1 MPKTYDEFMK
11 DISADEL
18 YDRMIQYGMFAEK
31 LPPVFDGASFL
42 AYCKDPSHPVFAD
55 KWHDYVRYDSMRNI
69 NIPRPL
75 GIPTPMG
82 HERLCKCLKDEWLN
96 LQQYFQTTTANQK
109 HIVSRIH
116 IRKANDTDASF
127 QMNYSNWRDDGT
139 PEPDLLMGKQYMV
152 SADISK
158 CFPSIYTH
166 AIPWALVGK
175 PIAKQNATKTN
186 QWYNQIDHF
195 AQNSKNGETHSLLIG
210 PHTSNLLSEI
220 ILCKIDETLCKKWD
234 YTRHID
240 DFCCFVKTHDDA
252 DQFLV
257 DLNACLKEYGLS
269 LNHKKTKIEALPA
282 AMTEQWV
289 RKLQKQILPFGKFH
303 DYVDYHEVQVFIDFC
318 VDLMSENKDNASILL
333 YGMKVLKGQKLT
345 QNAQQYFTKM
355 SVSLALIYPYIV
367 PLLDECVFTPCSTD
381 PAEIEKYLNLI
392 YEHYFAKNYFEA
404 CSFALYYATK
414 YDFEISSFDVNTV
427 ISKED
432 CIFDLM
438 ALIYCRKRKQ
448 SADQK
453 TLKNYAKQLK
463 ANGVFDEFWLFA
475 YESLSVG
482 LVTDDW
488 KGMKKANVSFLKPEY
503 Q

>member
-109 HIVSRIH
+109 
-116 IRKANDTDASF
+116 
-127 QMNYSNWRDDGT
+127 
-139 PEPDLLMGKQYMV
+139 PDLLMGKQYMV

-210 PHTSNLLSEI
+210 PHTSNLLSKMI
-220 ILCKIDETLCKKWD
+220 VCKSDETLCKKWD

-289 RKLQKQILPFGKFH
+289 RKLQNQILPFAKFH

-414 YDFEISSFDVNTV
+414 YDFESTY
-427 ISKED
+427 
-432 CIFDLM
+432 L
-438 ALIYCRKRKQ
+438 L
-448 SADQK
+448 
-453 TLKNYAKQLK
+453 
-463 ANGVFDEFWLFA
+463 
-475 YESLSVG
+475 
-482 LVTDDW
+482 
-488 KGMKKANVSFLKPEY
+488 
-503 Q
+503 

>member
-116 IRKANDTDASF
+116 IRKANDTDALF

-318 VDLMSENKDNASILL
+318 VDLMS
-333 YGMKVLKGQKLT
+333 
-345 QNAQQYFTKM
+345 
-355 SVSLALIYPYIV
+355 
-367 PLLDECVFTPCSTD
+367 
-381 PAEIEKYLNLI
+381 
-392 YEHYFAKNYFEA
+392 
-404 CSFALYYATK
+404 
-414 YDFEISSFDVNTV
+414 
-427 ISKED
+427 
-432 CIFDLM
+432 
-438 ALIYCRKRKQ
+438 
-448 SADQK
+448 
-453 TLKNYAKQLK
+453 
-463 ANGVFDEFWLFA
+463 
-475 YESLSVG
+475 
-482 LVTDDW
+482 
-488 KGMKKANVSFLKPEY
+488 
-503 Q
+503 

>member
-1 MPKTYDEFMK
+1 MFPKY
-11 DISADEL
+11 L
-18 YDRMIQYGMFAEK
+18 Y
-31 LPPVFDGASFL
+31 P
-42 AYCKDPSHPVFAD
+42 CH
-55 KWHDYVRYDSMRNI
+55 
-69 NIPRPL
+69 PL
-75 GIPTPMG
+75 GPCWKT
-82 HERLCKCLKDEWLN
+82 
-96 LQQYFQTTTANQK
+96 
-109 HIVSRIH
+109 
-116 IRKANDTDASF
+116 
-127 QMNYSNWRDDGT
+127 
-139 PEPDLLMGKQYMV
+139 
-152 SADISK
+152 
-158 CFPSIYTH
+158 
-166 AIPWALVGK
+166 
-175 PIAKQNATKTN
+175 IAKQNATKTN

-414 YDFEISSFDVNTV
+414 YDIEISSFDVNTV